1 MTKMPTRIMK
11 GDKVRI
17 DGIANIKKYRALDT
31 DVFVVVSID
40 KIGGSPRLYVERDGA
55 TAQDGVAMLWARDC
69 KLAWPKSCPERKK
82 ALGYV

>member
-17 DGIANIKKYRALDT
+17 DDIANVKKYRALDT

-40 KIGGSPRLYVERDGA
+40 KIGGSPRLYVKREGA
-55 TAQDGVAMLWARDC
+55 TSTFDVMMLWARDC
-69 KLAWPKSCPERKK
+69 KLAWPKSCPERRK
-82 ALGYV
+82 ALGL